1 MPNYSKAEQKLLSES
16 DRALT
21 ARSRGSDLTQMADAA
36 LMELI
41 AELDTARKDA
51 GQPGGPGNRNRY
63 DLLNAALRRCN
74 DERRAR
80 GLKPDGSKPARAAA
94 KTTAPVRPGAAG
106 PAAHPTGKPAPAKGR
121 NATKRGGQPRKDG
134 QPVDKRT
141 GPRRIPKA
149 KPPVASAAAVAT
161 PAPAAPAAAVAPA
174 QAPGTA
180 KPTKGPK
187 PDKAALRAQRKADK
201 QAAKEAEKAAR
212 KAERK
217 AAKEAEKAA
226 RKAERQAARKAERQ
240 AAKGKKA
247 KDA

>member
-1 MPNYSKAEQKLLSES
+1 MPNYSKAEQKLLSEK

-21 ARSRGSDLTQMADAA
+21 TRSRGSDLTQMVDAA
-36 LMELI
+36 LMKLI
-41 AELDTARKDA
+41 AELDAARKDA

-80 GLKPDGSKPARAAA
+80 GLKPDGSKQS
-94 KTTAPVRPGAAG
+94 KEKPG
-106 PAAHPTGKPAPAKGR
+106 GKPAVAAGAAPAATAAKAR
-121 NATKRGGQPRKDG
+121 NLAKRTGSPRNKDG
-134 QPVDKRT
+134 QPLDKRT

-149 KPPVASAAAVAT
+149 KAAAAT
-161 PAPAAPAAAVAPA
+161 APVPLATVAPA
-174 QAPGTA
+174 PTA
-180 KPTKGPK
+180 IAATTPTAVDKPAKAPK
-187 PDKAALRAQRKADK
+187 PDKAAIKAQRKADK

-226 RKAERQAARKAERQ
+226 RKAERQAARKAEKQ
-240 AAKGKKA
+240 AAKGKKGKGA
-247 KDA
+247 